1 MSMPAAKEQDPE
13 DGPDIII
20 DLPHQNCSHAIPR
33 SVSFFSLKE
42 KSIIATKHHWVG
54 QAPHMGIYY
63 RSYGHFVF
71 SWES

>member
-20 DLPHQNCSHAIPR
+20 DLPHQHCSHAIPR
-33 SVSFFSLKE
+33 SVSFFTLKE

-54 QAPHMGIYY
+54 Q
-63 RSYGHFVF
+63 RLT
-71 SWES
+71 